1 MKYGYSYDKATKTKK
16 ISTPKGTVISVDGA
30 QAKLTWNPGFSDKW
44 NGQYSQ
50 AQSFVDKQVLRLSD
64 PYIPFQ
70 TGMLKQSG
78 TLGTEIGS
86 GEVSWIAPYAQKQYY
101 DTADYR
107 DYDPQRGGHWFERMK
122 ADHGPAIIA
131 GAKRRAGGGK

>member
-1 MKYGYSYDKATKTKK
+1 MSKAEIT
-16 ISTPKGTVISVDGA
+16 TPKGSIVVTKSGKS
-30 QAKLTWNPGFSDKW
+30 KLTWNPDFSDKW
-44 NGQYSQ
+44 NDQYSR
-50 AQSFVDKQVLRLSD
+50 AQIFVDTQVLRLSD
-64 PYIPFQ
+64 PYVPMQ

-86 GEVSWIAPYAQKQYY
+86 GEVLWIAPYAQKQYY

>member
-1 MKYGYSYDKATKTKK
+1 MSKAEIT
-16 ISTPKGTVISVDGA
+16 TPKGSIISTKSGKA
-30 QAKLTWNPGFSDKW
+30 QLTWNSGFSDKW
-44 NGQYSQ
+44 NAQYSR
-50 AQSFVDKQVLRLSD
+50 AQIFVDTQVLRLSD

-86 GEVSWIAPYAQKQYY
+86 GEVLWIALYAQKQYY

-122 ADHGPAIIA
+122 ADNGPAIIA
-131 GAKRRAGGGK
+131 GAKRRAGGGNE

>member
-1 MKYGYSYDKATKTKK
+1 MSKAE
-16 ISTPKGTVISVDGA
+16 IATPKGSIIVTKSGK
-30 QAKLTWNPGFSDKW
+30 AKLTWNPGFSDKW
-44 NGQYSQ
+44 NDQYSR
-50 AQSFVDKQVLRLSD
+50 AQIFVDTQVLRLSD
-64 PYIPFQ
+64 PYVPMQ

-86 GEVSWIAPYAQKQYY
+86 GEVLWIAPYAQKQYY

-122 ADHGPAIIA
+122 ADHGTAIIA

>member
-1 MKYGYSYDKATKTKK
+1 MSKAEIT
-16 ISTPKGTVISVDGA
+16 TPKGSIIVTKNGK
-30 QAKLTWNPGFSDKW
+30 AKLTWNADFSDKW
-44 NGQYSQ
+44 NGQYSR
-50 AQSFVDKQVLRLSD
+50 AQIFVDTQVLRLSD
-64 PYIPFQ
+64 PYIPMQ
-70 TGMLKQSG
+70 TDMLKQSG

-101 DTADYR
+101 DTADSR

>member
-1 MKYGYSYDKATKTKK
+1 MKYGYSHDKATKTKK

-30 QAKLTWNPGFSDKW
+30 QAKLTWNLGFSDKW

-50 AQSFVDKQVLRLSD
+50 AQSFVDKQVLRFSD

-70 TGMLKQSG
+70 TGMLKESG

-101 DTADYR
+101 GTADSR

>member
-1 MKYGYSYDKATKTKK
+1 MSKAEIT
-16 ISTPKGTVISVDGA
+16 TPKGSIIVTKNGK
-30 QAKLTWNPGFSDKW
+30 AKLTWNPDFSDKW
-44 NGQYSQ
+44 NGQYSW
-50 AQSFVDKQVLRLSD
+50 AQIFVDTQVLRLSD
-64 PYIPFQ
+64 PYIPMQ
-70 TGMLKQSG
+70 TSMLKKSG

-122 ADHGPAIIA
+122 ADHGSAIIA

>member
-1 MKYGYSYDKATKTKK
+1 MSKAEIT
-16 ISTPKGTVISVDGA
+16 TPKGSIVVTKSGK
-30 QAKLTWNPGFSDKW
+30 AKLTWNPDFSDKW
-44 NGQYSQ
+44 NDQYSR
-50 AQSFVDKQVLRLSD
+50 AQIFVDTQVLRLSD
-64 PYIPFQ
+64 PYVPMQ

-86 GEVSWIAPYAQKQYY
+86 GEVLWIAPYAQKQYY